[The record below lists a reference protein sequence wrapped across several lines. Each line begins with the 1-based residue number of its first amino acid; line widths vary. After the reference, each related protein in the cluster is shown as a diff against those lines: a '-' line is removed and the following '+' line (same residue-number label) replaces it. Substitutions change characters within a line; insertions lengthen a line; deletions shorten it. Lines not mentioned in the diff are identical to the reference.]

1 MISAFGNGMVIV
13 PSLPQAGIALQS
25 SVMISEAGATAL
37 STKPHNEPALRHY
50 KRALASDPFYADAHV
65 SLALLYEKL
74 GLRRTARD
82 HWRRYLQLDPGGSW
96 ADVARR
102 HLAD

>member
-1 MISAFGNGMVIV
+1 MLEEDDRN
-13 PSLPQAGIALQS
+13 
-25 SVMISEAGATAL
+25 EA
-37 STKPHNEPALRHY
+37 ALRHY

-74 GLRRTARD
+74 GLRRTSRE